1 MSVTVLAAHRSPEG
15 RFVKGCSGNPAG
27 RPKGA
32 RNRATVLAETL
43 EEAGPALLADAT
55 RRALG
60 GDGVTLRALLHHL
73 LPRPGDP
80 TVELDLAPGAERDDE
95 AVMDAVARAIA
106 DGAISPADGLR
117 IGRFVALRA
126 RLRERAL
133 RLRLR
138 AAREAGRTAR
148 APSGKTE
155 ARPVSDL
162 YFSRKT
168 VSNAEKEAAAAGAD
182 AAAKGAAPRAPAG
195 RPPEGEAVPPVSD
208 LYFSARSLSAAR
220 RGGSGR
226 PADDAAR
233 KMARPPLRARPETAQ
248 EAARPP
254 VPALYFARGNAPRG
268 ALSRLLSTT
277 ALAGGVGAAGLRSP
291 AASAI

>member
-15 RFVKGCSGNPAG
+15 RFVKGRSGNPAG

-60 GDGVTLRALLHHL
+60 GDGATLRALLHHL

-80 TVELDLAPGAERDDE
+80 TIELDLAPGAEHDDE
-95 AVMDAVARAIA
+95 AVLDAALRAVADA
-106 DGAISPADGLR
+106 AISPADGLR
-117 IGRFVALRA
+117 IGRLVALRA

-138 AAREAGRTAR
+138 AAREAGRV
-148 APSGKTE
+148 PCGK

-162 YFSRKT
+162 YFSRET
-168 VSNAEKEAAAAGAD
+168 VSNAGNEAATAD
-182 AAAKGAAPRAPAG
+182 PNAVAKGGEPRPAGGRAPD
-195 RPPEGEAVPPVSD
+195 GEAVQPVSD
-208 LYFSARSLSAAR
+208 LYFSSQAHSSAR

-226 PADDAAR
+226 AAGDAAR
-233 KMARPPLRARPETAQ
+233 KVALLPLRGRR
-248 EAARPP
+248 EAAEEAPRPP
-254 VPALYFARGNAPRG
+254 VPLLHFPRQTAPRG

-277 ALAGGVGAAGLRSP
+277 ALAGGGSAAGLRSP
-291 AASAI
+291 TASAI